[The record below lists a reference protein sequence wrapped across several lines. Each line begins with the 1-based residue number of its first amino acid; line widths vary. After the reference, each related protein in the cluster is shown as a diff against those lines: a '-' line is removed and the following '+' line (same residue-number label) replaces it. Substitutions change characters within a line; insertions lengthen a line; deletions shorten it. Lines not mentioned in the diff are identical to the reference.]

1 MSPNLLTELRNFRQD
16 LRDLKA
22 DNLREMR
29 YYKREGFEGS
39 VSSFMHGM
47 AVGKTAPLA
56 RIEWM
61 ISMLERSDYEAKDV

>member
-1 MSPNLLTELRNFRQD
+1 MSPDLLTELRSFRQT

-22 DNLREMR
+22 DNLRQMR
-29 YYKREGFEGS
+29 RYKRDGFEGS

-61 ISMLERSDYEAKDV
+61 ISMLERSDYEEKDV

>member
-1 MSPNLLTELRNFRQD
+1 MSPDLLTELRNFRQD

-22 DNLREMR
+22 DNLRQMR
-29 YYKREGFEGS
+29 KYKREGFEGS

-47 AVGKTAPLA
+47 AVGKTAPLS

-61 ISMLERSDYEAKDV
+61 ISTLEARDDTQNV

>member
-1 MSPNLLTELRNFRQD
+1 MNSDLLVQLRNFRQD

-22 DNLREMR
+22 DNLRQMR
-29 YYKREGFEGS
+29 KYKREGFGGS
-39 VSSFMHGM
+39 VASFMHGM

-61 ISMLERSDYEAKDV
+61 ISLLEASDDS

>member
-1 MSPNLLTELRNFRQD
+1 MSPDLLVELRNFRQD

-22 DNLREMR
+22 DNLRQMR
-29 YYKREGFEGS
+29 KYKREGFEGS

-47 AVGKTAPLA
+47 AVGKSASLS

-61 ISMLERSDYEAKDV
+61 ISVLEESDDTQNV

>member
-1 MSPNLLTELRNFRQD
+1 MSPDLLTELRNFRQD

-22 DNLREMR
+22 DNLRQMR
-29 YYKREGFEGS
+29 KYKREGLEGS

-47 AVGKTAPLA
+47 AVGKTAPLS

-61 ISMLERSDYEAKDV
+61 ISRLEGSDDTQNV